1 MNANYLT
8 VDEAAEFAGVST
20 RTIRRWISKGILP
33 AKRMGPTFVRIGIN
47 DLRSVFVDIEPTVT
61 K

>member
-20 RTIRRWISKGILP
+20 RTIRRWISAGVLP
-33 AKRMGPTFVRIGIN
+33 AKRMGPHFVRIGIN